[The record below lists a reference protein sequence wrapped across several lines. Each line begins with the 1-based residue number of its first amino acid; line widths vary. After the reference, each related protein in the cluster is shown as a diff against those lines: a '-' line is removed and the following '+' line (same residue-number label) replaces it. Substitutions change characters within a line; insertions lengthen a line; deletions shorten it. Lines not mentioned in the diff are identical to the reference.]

1 MEYFTFDLLTLLI
14 NISNATLSLAL
25 IVICKFPLSELDVFT
40 YFCFALW
47 INVNPKQQN
56 FKCIAFRQLKT

>member
-14 NISNATLSLAL
+14 NIFNATLSIAL
-25 IVICKFPLSELDVFT
+25 ICKFPSSELDVFT

-47 INVNPKQQN
+47 INVNPK
-56 FKCIAFRQLKT
+56 